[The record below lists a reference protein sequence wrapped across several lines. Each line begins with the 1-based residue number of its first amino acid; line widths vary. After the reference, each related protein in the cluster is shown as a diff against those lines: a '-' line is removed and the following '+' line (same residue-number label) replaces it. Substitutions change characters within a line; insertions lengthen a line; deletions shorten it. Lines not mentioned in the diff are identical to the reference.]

1 MEEIMKK
8 IKYFVYAFIATA
20 MLLTASCQAFFDT
33 VKETFT
39 TVVARYV
46 ERQIG
51 GIEIKDFEKDAK
63 LEKAGLIDEDGIVP
77 KSFTFNKPDKYDVG
91 GIMSCNELPLDFVKI
106 SNEAGVRSIKPSKYA
121 GTWEAIV
128 PVPEGFRKI
137 FLDLKNGGECSIYF
151 DLYPN
156 DDVEVKTRKETVL
169 QGKFSPSHGYVLDNI
184 YSSST
189 GYKKSMKRFAGCL
202 EDINDTSDLR
212 VLFAKFKV
220 AGQFNFVRMFEL
232 KEGTIDKGT
241 YFGDGDFSEEKV
253 GKKITF
259 EIDRS
264 NFSFKLTIPEGTKLP
279 KKFNK

>member
-1 MEEIMKK
+1 MKK

-39 TVVARYV
+39 TVVAKYV
-46 ERQIG
+46 ENGIG

-106 SNEAGVRSIKPSKYA
+106 SNEAGVRGVAPSKYA

-128 PVPEGFRKI
+128 PVADGFRKI
-137 FLDLKNGGECSIYF
+137 FLDLKDNQKCSIYF

-156 DDVEVKTRKETVL
+156 DDVEVKTRRATVL
-169 QGKFSPSHGYVLDNI
+169 QGRFSPSHGYILDNI

-202 EDINDTSDLR
+202 EESNNTSDLR

-220 AGQFNFVRMFEL
+220 AGQFNFVKMFKL
-232 KEGTIDKGT
+232 KEGTISKGT

-259 EIDRS
+259 EIDRN

-279 KKFNK
+279 KEFGR

>member
-1 MEEIMKK
+1 MEENMKK
-8 IKYFVYAFIATA
+8 SSMLFATFVVVAV
-20 MLLTASCQAFFDT
+20 LLMTSCQALFDS
-33 VKETFT
+33 VKESFT
-39 TVVARYV
+39 TVVAKYV
-46 ERQIG
+46 ENGIG

-63 LEKAGLIDEDGIVP
+63 LEKAGLVDENGIVP
-77 KSFTFNKPDKYDVG
+77 KSFTFNRPDEYGVG
-91 GIMSCNELPLDFVKI
+91 AIMSCNELPLDFVKI
-106 SNEAGVRSIKPSKYA
+106 SNKAGIRSVSPSKYA

-128 PVPEGFRKI
+128 PMPEGFRKI

-169 QGKFSPSHGYVLDNI
+169 QGRFSPSHGYILENI
-184 YSSST
+184 YNSST

-202 EDINDTSDLR
+202 EESNNTSDLR

-279 KKFNK
+279 RKFNK

>member
-1 MEEIMKK
+1 MKK
-8 IKYFVYAFIATA
+8 STMLSVTFIAIIVL
-20 MLLTASCQAFFDT
+20 MLASCEAFVDT
-33 VKETFT
+33 IKESFT
-39 TVVARYV
+39 TAVAKY
-46 ERQIG
+46 IITNMG
-51 GIEIKDFEKDAK
+51 GIEIKDFEEKEGVTP
-63 LEKAGLIDEDGIVP
+63 EKAGLIDENGIVP
-77 KSFTFNKPDKYDVG
+77 KSFTFNKPDKNGVG
-91 GIMSCNELPLDFVKI
+91 GIITCNELPLEFFKI
-106 SNEAGVRSIKPSKYA
+106 SNEVGKRNVGHSPYS

-128 PVPEGFRKI
+128 PIPQGFRKI

-169 QGKFSPSHGYVLDNI
+169 QGKFSPSHGYILDNI

-202 EDINDTSDLR
+202 EESNNTSDLR

-232 KEGTIDKGT
+232 KEGTITKGT

>member
-106 SNEAGVRSIKPSKYA
+106 SNEAGVRGVAPSKYA

-128 PVPEGFRKI
+128 PVADGFRKI
-137 FLDLKNGGECSIYF
+137 FLDLKDNQKCSIYF

-156 DDVEVKTRKETVL
+156 DDVEVKTRRATVL
-169 QGKFSPSHGYVLDNI
+169 QGRFSPSHGYILDNI

-202 EDINDTSDLR
+202 EESNNTSDLR

-220 AGQFNFVRMFEL
+220 AGQFNFVKMFKL
-232 KEGTIDKGT
+232 KEGTISKGT

-259 EIDRS
+259 EIDRN

-279 KKFNK
+279 EW

>member
-1 MEEIMKK
+1 MKK
-8 IKYFVYAFIATA
+8 IEYFVYAFIATTV
-20 MLLTASCQAFFDT
+20 LLTASCQAFFDT
-33 VKETFT
+33 VKESFT
-39 TVVARYV
+39 TVVAKYV
-46 ERQIG
+46 ENGVG

-77 KSFTFNKPDKYDVG
+77 KSFTFNKPDMYDVG

-106 SNEAGVRSIKPSKYA
+106 SNEAGKRSIKPSKYA

-128 PVPEGFRKI
+128 PMPQGFRKI
-137 FLDLKNGGECSIYF
+137 FLDLKSGGNCSIYF

-169 QGKFSPSHGYVLDNI
+169 QGKFSPSHGYILDNI

-202 EDINDTSDLR
+202 EDINNTSDLR

>member
-1 MEEIMKK
+1 MKK

-106 SNEAGVRSIKPSKYA
+106 SNEAGVRGVAPSKYA

-128 PVPEGFRKI
+128 PVADGFRKI
-137 FLDLKNGGECSIYF
+137 FLDLKDNQKCSIYF

-156 DDVEVKTRKETVL
+156 DDVEVKTRRATVL
-169 QGKFSPSHGYVLDNI
+169 QGRFSPSHGYILDNI

-202 EDINDTSDLR
+202 EESNNTSDLR

-259 EIDRS
+259 EIDRN

-279 KKFNK
+279 KEFGR

>member
-1 MEEIMKK
+1 MKK

>member
-1 MEEIMKK
+1 MKK
-8 IKYFVYAFIATA
+8 STMLSVTFVAIIVL
-20 MLLTASCQAFFDT
+20 MLASCEAFVDT
-33 VKETFT
+33 IKESFT
-39 TVVARYV
+39 TAVAKY
-46 ERQIG
+46 IITNMG
-51 GIEIKDFEKDAK
+51 GIEIKDFEEKEGVTP
-63 LEKAGLIDEDGIVP
+63 EKAGLIDENGIVP
-77 KSFTFNKPDKYDVG
+77 KSFTFNKPDEYGVG
-91 GIMSCNELPLDFVKI
+91 AIMSCNELPLDFVKI
-106 SNEAGVRSIKPSKYA
+106 SNKAGVRSVAPSKYA

-128 PVPEGFRKI
+128 PMPEGFRKI

-169 QGKFSPSHGYVLDNI
+169 QGKFSPSHGYILENI

-232 KEGTIDKGT
+232 KEGTIAKGT

-279 KKFNK
+279 RKFTK

>member
-1 MEEIMKK
+1 MKK

-106 SNEAGVRSIKPSKYA
+106 SNEAGVRGVAPSKYA

-128 PVPEGFRKI
+128 PVADGFRKI
-137 FLDLKNGGECSIYF
+137 FLDLKDNQKCSIYF

-156 DDVEVKTRKETVL
+156 DDVEVKTRRATVL
-169 QGKFSPSHGYVLDNI
+169 QGRFSPSHGYILDNI

-202 EDINDTSDLR
+202 EESNNTSDLR

-220 AGQFNFVRMFEL
+220 AGQFNFVKMFKL
-232 KEGTIDKGT
+232 KEGTISKGT

-259 EIDRS
+259 EIDRN

-279 KKFNK
+279 EW

>member
-1 MEEIMKK
+1 MKK

-106 SNEAGVRSIKPSKYA
+106 SNEAGVRSVAPSKYA

-128 PVPEGFRKI
+128 PVADGFRKI
-137 FLDLKNGGECSIYF
+137 FLDLKDNQKCSIYF

-156 DDVEVKTRKETVL
+156 DDVKVRIRKETILNGRFTSENGFVL
-169 QGKFSPSHGYVLDNI
+169 NNVTY
-184 YSSST
+184 ST
-189 GYKKSMKRFAGCL
+189 GYKKSIKRFAGRL
-202 EDINDTSDLR
+202 EKEVNSNNYKI
-212 VLFAKFKV
+212 LFAKFKV
-220 AGQFNFVRMFEL
+220 AGQFNTVEIFEL
-232 KEGTIDKGT
+232 KSGNLTKGT
-241 YFGDGDFSEEKV
+241 YVGVGDFSEKNT

-259 EIDRS
+259 EVDRG
-264 NFSFKLTIPEGTKLP
+264 NFKLTIPEGTKLP
-279 KKFNK
+279 KEFGR